1 MFPEI
6 LAGLRKETGL
16 SQEKVARMC
25 NTSLQQYRRCEK
37 GEQKPGFDKLI
48 ALADYFNVSLDYLV
62 GRSSKREVTDPLP
75 GPAETE
81 EK

>member
-6 LAGLRKETGL
+6 LIGLRKEIGL

-25 NTSLQQYRRCEK
+25 DISLQQYWRFEK

-48 ALADYFNVSLDYLV
+48 AIANCFNVSLDYLV

-75 GPAETE
+75 NSAEGTE
-81 EK
+81 